1 MPHFHLGW
9 AHCGKNQHPHLSR
22 RVEEFNAGRTGCR
35 GKHSHKVSAEAVQA
49 RLEYIDGHL
58 LLSEVPVVGQIRVV
72 YQKRGQRRYPA
83 EQKGR
88 KIEDGVQIVLVSG
101 LRDQLLP
108 SLR

>member
-1 MPHFHLGW
+1 MGQ
-9 AHCGKNQHPHLSR
+9 A
-22 RVEEFNAGRTGCR
+22 VEGSTI
-35 GKHSHKVSAEAVQA
+35 KSSHKVSAEAVQA

-88 KIEDGVQIVLVSG
+88 KEDGVQIVLVSG